1 MRMFFRALLSLVLGC
16 LLFTSLACV
25 QNLGEPYSLWSD
37 ANEHMKSYAVFQLT
51 DPVFAE
57 TQYKEALK
65 KVETLLEKYPD
76 SSIVKQLKSQE
87 RKIHLW
93 TLDDFLRMERD

>member
-1 MRMFFRALLSLVLGC
+1 MRMFFRALLSLVVGC

-57 TQYKEALK
+57 TQYKAAFENIDTLLK
-65 KVETLLEKYPD
+65 KHPN
-76 SSIVKQLKSQE
+76 SSIVKQLQSKE